1 MPAGWFVVAYVY
13 LQPISILIKRVIGG
27 DMLTAEGRS
36 ARRMQAPTTFT
47 MTFTTTFKRSS
58 PPYCP
63 DRAPIAPLRVGGSF
77 LLMGSAAYIRHMLSP
92 ACHPLS
98 FC

>member
-1 MPAGWFVVAYVY
+1 
-13 LQPISILIKRVIGG
+13 
-27 DMLTAEGRS
+27 
-36 ARRMQAPTTFT
+36 MQAPTTFT

-63 DRAPIAPLRVGGSF
+63 DRAPIAPLRELCDQVPVGGSF